1 MPSRESRQ
9 RGRGPTS
16 SHTTTRAAEL
26 PDVLQFM
33 QQLWAIVHG
42 LQTHSKKMQSGLG
55 VTGPQRLVLRV
66 VGLFPGVSAGALAS
80 ILQVHPSTLTGVL
93 QRLGDQAMLRRV
105 ADAGDRRVSL
115 FWLTARGSR
124 INALRRGTVE
134 AIVVDALKAVSPRDR
149 AGTQK
154 VLTALAER
162 LKEAGS

>member
-9 RGRGPTS
+9 RRRTS
-16 SHTTTRAAEL
+16 DHTTTRATQL

-42 LQTHSKKMQSGLG
+42 LQKHSKKMQSELG

-80 ILQVHPSTLTGVL
+80 ILHVHPSTLTGVL
-93 QRLGDQAMLRRV
+93 QRLGDQGMLRRV
-105 ADAGDRRVSL
+105 ADAGDRRISL

-134 AIVVDALKAVSPRDR
+134 ATVVDALKAVSSRDR
-149 AGTQK
+149 ASTQR
-154 VLTALAER
+154 VLTAIAQR
-162 LKEAGS
+162 LKETGG